1 MAYRPPI
8 HYPRQAARPDAR
20 SVARAAL
27 ERRALVEA
35 LKQRLTLILQLV
47 GAQGAIQRPQVPL
60 APPAAPAFIP
70 RPRAAPWVLS
80 LLRLVRR
87 VLLTSAPT
95 ARRESLDRP
104 GWPRV
109 CGRGSGTP
117 TSTSKRLV
125 SGTAH
130 ELPRPLHLLART
142 ALELGRLGQRA
153 QCRGCHQRRDHPK
166 SGISRDRWRR

>member
-70 RPRAAPWVLS
+70 RPRVGGPVGPVAPP
-80 LLRLVRR
+80 VRP
-87 VLLTSAPT
+87 AGP
-95 ARRESLDRP
+95 P
-104 GWPRV
+104 G
-109 CGRGSGTP
+109 
-117 TSTSKRLV
+117 
-125 SGTAH
+125 
-130 ELPRPLHLLART
+130 
-142 ALELGRLGQRA
+142 LGPDFGPYGQA
-153 QCRGCHQRRDHPK
+153 
-166 SGISRDRWRR
+166 GISRPAGMAPGLWSWVGNPDFYEQAPRFGNRS